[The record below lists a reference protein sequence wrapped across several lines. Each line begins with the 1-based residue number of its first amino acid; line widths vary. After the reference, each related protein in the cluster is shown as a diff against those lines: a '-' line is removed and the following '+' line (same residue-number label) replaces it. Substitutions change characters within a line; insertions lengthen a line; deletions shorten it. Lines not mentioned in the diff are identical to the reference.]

1 MRTLAGLLFFVPLCA
16 LGFLVWCALLLA
28 ALLECAGILL
38 RRAADA
44 GGDWLSGV
52 TL

>member
-1 MRTLAGLLFFVPLCA
+1 MRTLLFFAPLCVLA
-16 LGFLVWCALLLA
+16 FLVWCALLLA
-28 ALLECAGILL
+28 AVLECAGILL

-44 GGDWLSGV
+44 GGDWLSEV